1 MNKFYSLTFWKF
13 FANVYMEV
21 ITIAR
26 ISKDPESRKM
36 DILETAMELFATKG
50 YEQTSMLDIS
60 KKMNVSQGLC
70 YRYFSSKV
78 EIYEEAL
85 EYYTDC
91 GVAAFKKVIC
101 SSDKTIRERI
111 IEMFNVGKQNKDNSV
126 FHKFYNLPQNRLF
139 HEQVLLTLNR
149 KLLPIIIKELDN
161 AVKQGEIHIQNTS
174 AIASFCLYGQ
184 LGVWYDTTIDDKTK
198 EEVTKE
204 LIIKIIN

>member
-1 MNKFYSLTFWKF
+1 MYLNKFYSLTFWKF

-111 IEMFNVGKQNKDNSV
+111 IEMF
-126 FHKFYNLPQNRLF
+126 HKFYNLPQNRLF

>member
-13 FANVYMEV
+13 FAKVYMEV
-21 ITIAR
+21 VTIAR
-26 ISKDPESRKM
+26 ISKAPESRKM
-36 DILETAMELFATKG
+36 DILETAMELFSTKG

-91 GVAAFKKVIC
+91 GVATFKKVIC

-111 IEMFNVGKQNKDNSV
+111 IEMFNVVKQNKDNSV
-126 FHKFYNLPQNRLF
+126 FHKFYNLPQNQLF

-149 KLLPIIIKELDN
+149 KLLPIITKELDN
-161 AVKQGEIHIQNTS
+161 AVKRGEIHIQNTS
-174 AIASFCLYGQ
+174 AVASFCLYGQ
-184 LGVWYDTTIDDKTK
+184 LGVWYDDTLNDKTK

-204 LIIKIIN
+204 LIIKIVN

>member
-1 MNKFYSLTFWKF
+1 
-13 FANVYMEV
+13 MEV

-36 DILETAMELFATKG
+36 DILKTAMELFAAKG

-85 EYYTDC
+85 DYYTDC
-91 GVAAFKKVIC
+91 GVEALKKIIC

-111 IEMFNVGKQNKDNSV
+111 SGMAEIVENKEDDV
-126 FHKFYNLPQNRLF
+126 FHKFYHLPQNQIF
-139 HEQVLLTLNR
+139 HQQVLLTLNQ
-149 KLLPIIIKELDN
+149 KLLPIVVEELDK
-161 AVKQGEIHIQNTS
+161 AVERGEVHVSDTR
-174 AIASFCLYGQ
+174 AAASFCLYGQ
-184 LGVWYDTTIDDKTK
+184 LGVWNNTDLDQETK
-198 EEVTKE
+198 KRLTQE
-204 LIIKIIN
+204 LILKIIET